1 MDHLEELQAL
11 RRELEQANYEY
22 YVQDAPAM
30 SDYDYDHKLRR
41 LEELEGEHPELI
53 TPDSPTQRVGGK
65 ALESFQQVIH
75 QVPLESLQD
84 VFDYDE
90 LRQFDQ
96 RVRAAVPGAE
106 AFRFRQDGIHWEVL
120 AQKDRRALLL
130 SYDGSRDLS
139 QWFPQIAQ
147 MLTQTSKP

>member
-106 AFRFRQDGIHWEVL
+106 YDVEPKVDGLSV
-120 AQKDRRALLL
+120 ALEYENGLFVRGATRGDGQVCLL
-130 SYDGSRDLS
+130 Y
-139 QWFPQIAQ
+139 
-147 MLTQTSKP
+147 TSDAADD

>member
-53 TPDSPTQRVGGK
+53 TPYPLGRGEGPGVLPAGDPSGPPG
-65 ALESFQQVIH
+65 
-75 QVPLESLQD
+75 VPSGC
-84 VFDYDE
+84 
-90 LRQFDQ
+90 
-96 RVRAAVPGAE
+96 VR
-106 AFRFRQDGIHWEVL
+106 L
-120 AQKDRRALLL
+120 
-130 SYDGSRDLS
+130 
-139 QWFPQIAQ
+139 
-147 MLTQTSKP
+147 